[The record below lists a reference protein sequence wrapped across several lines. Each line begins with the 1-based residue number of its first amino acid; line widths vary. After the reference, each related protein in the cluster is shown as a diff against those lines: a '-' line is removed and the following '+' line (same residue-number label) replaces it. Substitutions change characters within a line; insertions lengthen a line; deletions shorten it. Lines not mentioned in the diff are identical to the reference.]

1 MYWKVLSRI
10 GKRSAKDTA
19 IPDLDVHI
27 AMFGLPRRKSFQ
39 WTMTVLRMKVYL
51 LLNDK
56 TDYDEKVAAILSH

>member
-27 AMFGLPRRKSFQ
+27 AM
-39 WTMTVLRMKVYL
+39 WTTKENIIPMDHDSVKNESIICY
-51 LLNDK
+51 
-56 TDYDEKVAAILSH
+56 